1 MAEYSAEI
9 LRIASAII
17 ASHGSAAAGFA
28 EKIAAN
34 FRKPGGEDSARQWKL
49 IWSAIRAIETAV
61 PLPDLMRMSRVKT
74 TEHLP
79 GGVVS

>member
-17 ASHGSAAAGFA
+17 AGHGSAAAGVA

-34 FRKPGGEDSARQWKL
+34 FRKPGGEDDARQWKL
-49 IWSAIRAIETAV
+49 ICSAIRAIETAV
-61 PLPDLMRMSRVKT
+61 PLPNLMEMPRLT
-74 TEHLP
+74 TP
-79 GGVVS
+79 R